1 MKRRQV
7 PSAYRRV
14 RRAASLLA
22 VVALALCSTASSF
35 VVPHPPALSTH
46 SAPARGSDNRSGSTC
61 SASTG
66 GGTVRRQRSSD
77 QASSK
82 MMEAATGAGDTDRA
96 WQGIT
101 VTGPEGIPTL
111 EGESL
116 GGIMTA
122 EGAAVF
128 PTAAGATA
136 ASAGGGDGGRASL
149 LALSNAPART
159 EIPTDVAVVG
169 APQQVVE
176 KEYSIE
182 AILKELAEI
191 QNQGP
196 KNYCVL
202 GTRHC
207 SFLHQQIIELL
218 AYALVLSGN
227 HVFTSGAMGTNA
239 ATIRGA
245 LRAERKELLTVV
257 LPQSLDKQSEGSR
270 DLIQKVT
277 NVVTNPQNDHLP
289 LDVASRLCNS
299 DLLSRT
305 EQLICFAF
313 HDSNTIIETTREA
326 RSLNMI
332 VTELYLD

>member
-1 MKRRQV
+1 MTSGKQHLQACTRHLCCTTPMTRNGSMATSSVLKVAMKRRQV

-22 VVALALCSTASSF
+22 VVALALCPTASSF

-46 SAPARGSDNRSGSTC
+46 SAPARGSNNRSGSTC

-169 APQQVVE
+169 APQQV
-176 KEYSIE
+176 
-182 AILKELAEI
+182 
-191 QNQGP
+191 G
-196 KNYCVL
+196 
-202 GTRHC
+202 GGRW
-207 SFLHQQIIELL
+207 
-218 AYALVLSGN
+218 
-227 HVFTSGAMGTNA
+227 
-239 ATIRGA
+239 A
-245 LRAERKELLTVV
+245 LR
-257 LPQSLDKQSEGSR
+257 R
-270 DLIQKVT
+270 DRT
-277 NVVTNPQNDHLP
+277 CLP
-289 LDVASRLCNS
+289 LFVSLR
-299 DLLSRT
+299 RT
-305 EQLICFAF
+305 
-313 HDSNTIIETTREA
+313 
-326 RSLNMI
+326 
-332 VTELYLD
+332 